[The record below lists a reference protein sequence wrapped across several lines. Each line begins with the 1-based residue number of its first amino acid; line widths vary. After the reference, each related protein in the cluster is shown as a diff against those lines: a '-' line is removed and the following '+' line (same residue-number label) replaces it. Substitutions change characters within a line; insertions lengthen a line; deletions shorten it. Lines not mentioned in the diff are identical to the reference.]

1 MSLPSILD
9 KIVEDEYGGSAPFI
23 ISYYTD
29 ESARKYTV
37 ANSHEERITNFGQ
50 PTGESL
56 RPLKRQD
63 RSSMV
68 VCETLKLADPN
79 CSGRKHYNMQ
89 VPLAEAYLRL
99 CRVD

>member
-23 ISYYTD
+23 ISHYTD

-50 PTGESL
+50 PTRETL

-63 RSSMV
+63 LPSMV
-68 VCETLKLADPN
+68 ACATLKLADPN
-79 CSGRKHYNMQ
+79 FTGKKHFKMW
-89 VPLAEAYLRL
+89 VP
-99 CRVD
+99 